1 MQFWK
6 SAEQIFSGVIGR
18 AVIVVL
24 ALQMAID
31 NQREADAWSNISTL
45 DVSWL
50 YSFVV
55 ARDSRLCH
63 SDVPWREISSRWRL
77 AALPQDGEREASPHT
92 YVLFSKE

>member
-45 DVSWL
+45 DVFWL

-63 SDVPWREISSRWRL
+63 SDVPW
-77 AALPQDGEREASPHT
+77 A
-92 YVLFSKE
+92 